1 MRKGVI
7 NSETMDLLEVPYMC
21 GGTYDYE
28 RKGKK
33 QRTGQPHGEAQ
44 SESNNFY
51 FKWIRAVCVDGLA

>member
-1 MRKGVI
+1 
-7 NSETMDLLEVPYMC
+7 MDLLEVPYMC